1 MDTATAQMKMSVFL
15 FCLILVAMDY
25 SPSSAHM
32 VPDSSLSTNELQ
44 VSNPLGQSL
53 DAQAPPV
60 VIVELPKPKKNKR
73 KKQKKVKARSRRPQ
87 ALSRAG
93 PEQVHAEETS
103 SRQLCGSGRHLQIQL
118 RLLRLLRLLPV
129 SSVQDRVLLPHGE
142 PPLLRPP
149 AETSC

>member
-1 MDTATAQMKMSVFL
+1 MKTMKMSVFL

-73 KKQKKVKARSRRPQ
+73 KKQKKNKYTRK
-87 ALSRAG
+87 
-93 PEQVHAEETS
+93 
-103 SRQLCGSGRHLQIQL
+103 
-118 RLLRLLRLLPV
+118 
-129 SSVQDRVLLPHGE
+129 
-142 PPLLRPP
+142 RPP
-149 AETSC
+149 PANCVALGAICKSNSVCCDFCAFCQCRLFRTVCFCRMGNPRC